1 VTQLIEAVQAGD
13 LAAVRRLLSAGARP
27 DERDGDDWCA
37 LDWAAGRGDVAV
49 IRALLDHGADPLAT
63 GKEERTPYQIALAA
77 GQVDAVRL
85 LAEAE
90 DRVDP
95 NAAGQRFWRPYC
107 KAYLRAELARFP
119 GFPAEDPAPDSA
131 EPAEPA
137 EGAEPDDG
145 VVFIHDDYTVTKA
158 MWRGE
163 DVVFDAV
170 TDDWRRFCVEELG
183 FAVPADLDLVPG
195 PGS

>member
-13 LAAVRRLLSAGARP
+13 VAAVRRLLTTGARL

-49 IRALLDHGADPLAT
+49 VQALLDHGADPLAT

-77 GQVDAVRL
+77 GQVAAVRV

-95 NAAGQRFWRPYC
+95 DAAGQRFWRPYC
-107 KAYLRAELARFP
+107 KAYLRSELARFP
-119 GFPAEDPAPDSA
+119 GFPAEEPAPESA
-131 EPAEPA
+131 EPAEG
-137 EGAEPDDG
+137 EESDDG

-158 MWRGE
+158 IWRGE

-170 TDDWRRFCVEELG
+170 TDEWRRFCTEELG
-183 FAVPADLDLVPG
+183 FAVPTDLDLVPG
-195 PGS
+195 PGSAS